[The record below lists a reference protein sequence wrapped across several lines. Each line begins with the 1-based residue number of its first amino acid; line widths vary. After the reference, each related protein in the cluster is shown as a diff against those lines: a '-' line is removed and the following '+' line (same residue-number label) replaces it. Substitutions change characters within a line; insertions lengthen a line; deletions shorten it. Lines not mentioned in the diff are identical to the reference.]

1 MAILRRA
8 MSYTPLDA
16 ATLERWRAVPPA
28 VAGDNMNRD
37 RCMDSSIQPVGSG
50 YNMVGH
56 ARTIAV
62 MAGDN
67 SAVHAALPLIQP
79 GEVLVITA
87 GGGGE
92 VAIIGEII
100 AECAKAQGCAGI
112 VLDGAARDIASLRTM
127 GMPVYAAGATPRG
140 PHKGFGGE
148 IDTPIACGGVVV
160 APGDLVLGDD
170 DGICVVPRAN
180 FDEVLAKGEA
190 QVAKEADVIAKVR
203 AGTTTAEI
211 QGIAVPEP
219 TAAAG

>member
-8 MSYTPLDA
+8 LSYTPLDA

-28 VAGDNMNRD
+28 VAGDSMNRD
-37 RCMDSSIQPVGSG
+37 RCMDATVSPIAEG
-50 YNMVGH
+50 YTMVGH
-56 ARTIAV
+56 ARTISV

-67 SAVHAALPLIQP
+67 GAVHAALPLIQP
-79 GEVLVITA
+79 GEILVVTA
-87 GGGGE
+87 GGAGE

-112 VLDGAARDIASLRTM
+112 VLDGAVRDVASLRKL
-127 GMPVYAAGATPRG
+127 GIPVYAAGATPRG

-148 IDTPIACGGVVV
+148 IDTSIACGGVVV

-170 DGICVVPRAN
+170 DGICVVPRALC
-180 FDEVLAKGEA
+180 DEVLAKGEA
-190 QVAKEADVIAKVR
+190 HVAKEADMIAKVR
-203 AGTTTAEI
+203 SGITTAEI
-211 QGIAVPEP
+211 IGVAVPEP